1 MNEKQLRALTNTI
14 QLYNTGQLDLND
26 DQLRDL
32 KQIADAAGIAFS
44 PETSGSRAALGF
56 VNNLAFGIPGAVAG
70 AFGSEMFDPITSTEE
85 AAGSVGSLLSFL
97 VGGGIAGKAIGGAA
111 VRGLSGKKA
120 RDLAVRGAAALRS
133 TGLPG
138 GRALYGGQQRVSS
151 AIANSPALQEAIRSG
166 AGFGAVGGLEGLMSE
181 DGSLLG
187 GAMSGATLGALGSLG
202 LGALRGGKG
211 AATAASSRAST
222 SEGEYAA
229 RRALAEI
236 KKQRAMDPGSSSAA
250 AGSRSTAASSA
261 SASGGGRA
269 GRATE
274 ELRAQEAM
282 EQAVAEQA
290 AAASAIMGLRGSSRA
305 VRGANFTPNSKGLF
319 ARLEEAFDTGANS
332 LNSLF
337 GGTPR
342 EQFMR
347 EMRLRD
353 IGSAKLRQS
362 YLRQG
367 MPGYSNRPYPLQ
379 RSLYSE

>member
-202 LGALRGGKG
+202 LGALRRGKS
-211 AATAASSRAST
+211 AATAA
-222 SEGEYAA
+222 
-229 RRALAEI
+229 
-236 KKQRAMDPGSSSAA
+236 GSSSTA
-250 AGSRSTAASSA
+250 AGSSA
-261 SASGGGRA
+261 SAAERERA
-269 GRATE
+269 RRAIE
-274 ELRAQEAM
+274 ELRRQEAM
-282 EQAVAEQA
+282 ESM
-290 AAASAIMGLRGSSRA
+290 ASPPPL
-305 VRGANFTPNSKGLF
+305 P
-319 ARLEEAFDTGANS
+319 
-332 LNSLF
+332 
-337 GGTPR
+337 PR
-342 EQFMR
+342 PPSR
-347 EMRLRD
+347 EMRAEMDRQFFRNNFGRPKKSEREYSSPRLGGPFSKED
-353 IGSAKLRQS
+353 IAWLK
-362 YLRQG
+362 Y
-367 MPGYSNRPYPLQ
+367 NQ
-379 RSLYSE
+379 RSGGVLGEDAFDEVRRLSELSAADLLGL

>member
-138 GRALYGGQQRVSS
+138 SRALYGGQQRVSS
-151 AIANSPALQEAIRSG
+151 AIANNPALQEAIRSG
-166 AGFGAVGGLEGLMSE
+166 AGFGAVGGLEGLLSE
-181 DGSLLG
+181 EGSLLG

-202 LGALRGGKG
+202 LGALRRGKG
-211 AATAASSRAST
+211 AAAAANSPAT
-222 SEGEYAA
+222 
-229 RRALAEI
+229 
-236 KKQRAMDPGSSSAA
+236 A
-250 AGSRSTAASSA
+250 AGSRSTTAGSSA
-261 SASGGGRA
+261 SAAERERA
-269 GRATE
+269 LRAAE
-274 ELRAQEAM
+274 ELRAMDAM
-282 EQAVAEQA
+282 EKELDRKIKAVLENKPFPWELKAYSTPRVYGPYPTYEQA
-290 AAASAIMGLRGSSRA
+290 LPSVFQKFGKGGYGS
-305 VRGANFTPNSKGLF
+305 
-319 ARLEEAFDTGANS
+319 
-332 LNSLF
+332 
-337 GGTPR
+337 
-342 EQFMR
+342 
-347 EMRLRD
+347 
-353 IGSAKLRQS
+353 
-362 YLRQG
+362 
-367 MPGYSNRPYPLQ
+367 
-379 RSLYSE
+379 